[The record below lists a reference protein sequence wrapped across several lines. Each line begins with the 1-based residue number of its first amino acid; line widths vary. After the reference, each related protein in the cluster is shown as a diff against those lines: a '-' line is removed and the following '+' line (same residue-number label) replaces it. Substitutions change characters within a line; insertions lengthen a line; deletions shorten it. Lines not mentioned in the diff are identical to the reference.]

1 MRRTLFILT
10 LSILGL
16 ATPAIAAPPTA
27 PSAQNA
33 PAPSHAPRWRFGG
46 YNKQA
51 AIGAYGRA
59 VYPKYTWG
67 FHARELQNVGVP
79 HGDIGI
85 LGSGIQRDPW

>member
-1 MRRTLFILT
+1 MRRTIVTAILVIAT
-10 LSILGL
+10 AATSAEAGQKWRLGF
-16 ATPAIAAPPTA
+16 TNKPAYVGA
-27 PSAQNA
+27 
-33 PAPSHAPRWRFGG
+33 

-79 HGDIGI
+79 HGDIGS